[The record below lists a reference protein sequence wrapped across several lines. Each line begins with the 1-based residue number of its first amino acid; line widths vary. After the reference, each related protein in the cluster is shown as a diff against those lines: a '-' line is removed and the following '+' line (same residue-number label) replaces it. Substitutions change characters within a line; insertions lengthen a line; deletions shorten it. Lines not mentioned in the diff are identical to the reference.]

1 VLTDFDFEQSSS
13 DSARGLAA
21 AVGAIMSAMA
31 DTALS
36 PLERARGAAAAHRWS
51 DAYELFRLAD
61 GEEALDGRDLELL
74 ADSAWTTSLSE
85 SIRARERAYTSYVT
99 DSCADAAARVALRLS
114 RETGLRGQEAV
125 SRAWLARA
133 ERLLADL
140 PESRSHGYLALAH
153 GLRAASPDEAIGFIS
168 TAVELGRRHGDRD
181 LELLAQQELG
191 AAYVAAGHVA
201 DGLALVDDA
210 ACVALAGEPSPIA
223 AGTVYCQT
231 IALYRNLGDLRRA
244 AEWAERTLEWCEVE
258 SLSGFPGICRIHR
271 AEILRARGDLD
282 RAEAEARRACTH
294 LEQFNGGANARPVA
308 EAFYALGEIRL
319 VTGDFTSAEAA
330 FAQALSFGLNP
341 VPGLALL
348 RARRGNVPGAVTAID
363 AALREAATPAALVHL
378 LDAGVEIAIAA
389 GDLERAASRTAE
401 LEQVADTMGTDAAR
415 AAALVARGRIALAA
429 GDATAATSSL
439 EEALSLWLRDVPY
452 EAARARAL
460 LGVARRLGGDAEGG
474 ALEFRASHSTFERLG
489 AKWDAVQVETLLA
502 EGQAVAERRVQ
513 TFMFTDMGN
522 STALAEAIGDQAWH
536 DLVRWHD
543 HALRRLFESHG
554 GEEVDHAGDG
564 FFVAFPEPIAALE
577 CARAIQSMLSEH
589 RRLHGFAP
597 AVRIGMH
604 VAEATRAGTAYR
616 GRGVHEAARIAALA
630 EPGAIL
636 ASRKTLDVAGLRGAE
651 LRSVTLKGIATPVE
665 VGSPLWPDELS
676 QA

>member
-1 VLTDFDFEQSSS
+1 
-13 DSARGLAA
+13 
-21 AVGAIMSAMA
+21 MSAMA

-61 GEEALDGRDLELL
+61 RGEALGGRDLELL

-99 DSCADAAARVALRLS
+99 DGCADAAARVALRLS

-153 GLRAASPDEAIGFIS
+153 GLRAASPEEAIGFIS

-191 AAYVAAGHVA
+191 AAYVRAGHVA

-223 AGTVYCQT
+223 AGTIYCAT
-231 IALYRNLGDLRRA
+231 IALYRDLGDLRRA
-244 AEWAERTLEWCEVE
+244 AEWAEPTLEWCEVE
-258 SLSGFPGICRIHR
+258 SLSGFPGICRIQR
-271 AEILRARGDLD
+271 AEILRARGDLEK
-282 RAEAEARRACTH
+282 AEAEARRGCAH
-294 LEQFNGGANARPVA
+294 LERFNGGANARPVA

-319 VTGDFTSAEAA
+319 VTGDFTSAEEA
-330 FAQALSFGLNP
+330 FAQALSFDRKP
-341 VPGLALL
+341 MPGLALL

-363 AALREAATPAALVHL
+363 AALHEAATPAARLHL

-389 GDLERAASRTAE
+389 GDLERATSRTVE
-401 LEQVADTMGTDAAR
+401 LEQVTDTMGTEAAR
-415 AAALVARGRIALAA
+415 AAALIARSRIALAA
-429 GDATAATSSL
+429 GDAAAATSSL
-439 EEALSLWLRDVPY
+439 EEALALPWLRDVPY

-474 ALEFRASHSTFERLG
+474 ALEFRAAHSTFERLG
-489 AKWDAVQVETLLA
+489 AKWDAARVETLLA
-502 EGQAVAERRVQ
+502 EGQAVADRRVQ

-522 STALAEAIGDQAWH
+522 STTLAEAIGDQAWH

-564 FFVAFPEPIAALE
+564 FFVAFPEAIAALE

-597 AVRIGMH
+597 AVRIGTH

-636 ASRKTLDVAGLRGAE
+636 ASRETLEVAGLRAAE

-665 VGSPLWPDELS
+665 VGSPLWPDEV
-676 QA
+676 